1 MNLPSYSTGIKLCP
15 WQSLTFDTHWM
26 DLSFGIRNQTA
37 VLWENV
43 RKVKKKY
50 LDIFKCWLFEPNY
63 AIIFYVE
70 SSAFLHADD
79 NSSLREISKGGNKT
93 TTTNMPDSLLEVKV
107 VPATCVNMQCPIQ
120 QITSCPLMFY
130 VLLSRKKRII
140 ELSRKNWEVQ
150 RRQKCRRIWN
160 AHLSMYGSH

>member
-1 MNLPSYSTGIKLCP
+1 MRLEIRQLYSGKMSGTL
-15 WQSLTFDTHWM
+15 
-26 DLSFGIRNQTA
+26 
-37 VLWENV
+37 
-43 RKVKKKY
+43 KKN

-79 NSSLREISKGGNKT
+79 NSSLREISKGENKTT